1 MLGLAEIEKI
11 ALLARLEISPN
22 KAKEHAERLQSVLK
36 YFEQIAQVNTDGIEP
51 LITPTDIET
60 FWREDEVIQEL
71 TPEEILENAPDKIGN
86 LFRVPPVI

>member
-1 MLGLAEIEKI
+1 M
-11 ALLARLEISPN
+11 
-22 KAKEHAERLQSVLK
+22 K